1 MGAHERRVDN
11 GSKVMNSPGFGFETE
26 PSGELSAGFDL
37 KDTPEAA
44 CRGRFVGLV
53 NQSNQK

>member
-26 PSGELSAGFDL
+26 PSGELSVERIGAKLIRGIEGAGQ
-37 KDTPEAA
+37 E
-44 CRGRFVGLV
+44 R
-53 NQSNQK
+53 